1 MTWLDIAIIRLKDIS
16 DFFAQAPL
24 SKNMNALLRIYI
36 NTGVMNVTLSKA
48 NSGEMLLSSN
58 NSTFVNTCPFTINQ
72 LPVAPDINII
82 EFGLIK

>member
-1 MTWLDIAIIRLKDIS
+1 
-16 DFFAQAPL
+16 
-24 SKNMNALLRIYI
+24 
-36 NTGVMNVTLSKA
+36 MNVTLSKA

-58 NSTFVNTCPFTINQ
+58 NYTFVNTCPFTINQ